1 MTILAAMVV
10 SPENI
15 LPVKHNARTPEW
27 PVDIAV
33 EADYA
38 GKGIR
43 CCYGSQL
50 NPSILGNHFSFI
62 HVNQKKGFG
71 NTAN

>member
-1 MTILAAMVV
+1 M
-10 SPENI
+10 S
-15 LPVKHNARTPEW
+15 VKHNSGTPEW
-27 PVDIAV
+27 PVNISV
-33 EADYA
+33 KADNA
-38 GKGIR
+38 GKGIS

-62 HVNQKKGFG
+62 HVNQKKGLG